1 MINLTNTTKIAYDN
15 IVSLGGLTYE
25 MSDDEVIKLN
35 DIIKG
40 MVSTRGGKVSKAPVV
55 ASPKKAFKGTA
66 KDCEVDMS
74 ATKKVVKLNSHV
86 GKDVWA
92 VLKRRFEAVGGSYNK
107 DTKSIT
113 FKTEKDAK
121 EFIANKVVSAKERED
136 VWNEWRAK

>member
-55 ASPKKAFKGTA
+55 ASSKKAFKGTA
-66 KDCEVDMS
+66 TDVEVAMS
-74 ATKKVVKLNSHV
+74 ATKKVVKLDGYV
-86 GKDVWA
+86 GKDVWQ
-92 VLKRRFEAVGGSYNK
+92 VLKRRFESVGGTYDK
-107 DTKSIT
+107 DSKSIT

-121 EFIANKVVSAKERED
+121 NFIADKVVSATEREN
-136 VWNEWRAK
+136 VWKEWRA